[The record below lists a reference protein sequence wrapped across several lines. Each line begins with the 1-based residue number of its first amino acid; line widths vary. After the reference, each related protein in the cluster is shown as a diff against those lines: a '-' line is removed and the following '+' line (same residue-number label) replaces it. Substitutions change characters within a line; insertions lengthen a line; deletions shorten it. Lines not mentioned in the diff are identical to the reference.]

1 MALRPTRPQ
10 TRAEQLAERNAAQS
24 DAFLR
29 EVDDAL
35 RGDDLANA
43 FKRYA
48 LPVGAAVVVG
58 LGALGGWLLWG
69 GHQEEQAAAQAEQV
83 TIALDQIDA
92 ARPDLAS
99 KTLDPIA
106 AGTGGAAVVAR
117 LVEAGVLVQ
126 QGKAKDAAAR
136 YAAVAA
142 DDAAPKPYRDF
153 ATLRQV
159 ALGFDTIKPED
170 VVARLKPLAAPGAPW
185 FGPAGE
191 LLAIAYVKQ
200 GKKDLAGQ
208 LLGAIAKD
216 KDQPD
221 SLRART
227 RQIAGVLGFDAV
239 DDIAQPAEVGPAP
252 GPAAQPGAAR
262 PAGPATAAPANAQ

>member
-10 TRAEQLAERNAAQS
+10 TRAEQLAERQSAQS

-35 RGDDLANA
+35 RGDDMTNA
-43 FKRYA
+43 FQRYA
-48 LPVGAAVVVG
+48 LPVGAALVLG
-58 LGALGGWLLWG
+58 LGALGGWLWWG
-69 GHQEEQAAAQAEQV
+69 NYQDQQAAVRGEQV

-92 ARPDLAS
+92 ARGDLAT

-106 AGTGGAAVVAR
+106 AGTGGSAVVAR

-126 QGKAKDAAAR
+126 QGKARDAAIR

-142 DDAAPKPYRDF
+142 DDAAPKPYRDL

-159 ALGFDTIKPED
+159 ALNFDTMKPED
-170 VVARLKPLAAPGAPW
+170 VVAKLKPLAAPGAPW

-191 LLAIAYVKQ
+191 LLGMAYVKQ
-200 GKKDLAGQ
+200 GKKDLAGP
-208 LLGAIAKD
+208 LFGAIAKD
-216 KDQPD
+216 ASQPE

-227 RQIAGVLGFDAV
+227 RQIAGLLGYDAV
-239 DDIAQPAEVGPAP
+239 DDIAQPAEVGPP
-252 GPAAQPGAAR
+252 PAAAAS
-262 PAGPATAAPANAQ
+262 APAAAQ